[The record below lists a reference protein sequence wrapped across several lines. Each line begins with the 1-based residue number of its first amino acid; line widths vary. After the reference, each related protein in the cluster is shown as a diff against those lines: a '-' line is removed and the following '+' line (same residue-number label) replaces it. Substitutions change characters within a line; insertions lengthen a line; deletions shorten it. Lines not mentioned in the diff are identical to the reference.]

1 MHPLSLYQFEYR
13 LALALAL
20 GAVLGLERQVHHKA
34 AGTKTHAL
42 VALGAALFVLL
53 AEGIPGDAS
62 APGRVAGQI
71 ITGIGFLGAGAILRS
86 DSSTVTG
93 LTTAATVWCAGA
105 IGTLAGLGSWYQ
117 ALIGTGFI
125 LVANVLLRPLDLFI
139 NRLGQP
145 KRALPKPEPVE
156 VPVPE
161 EPGFRVH
168 VAVAAQALTQVLMV
182 LLPHQPR
189 AVLMRPTAA
198 TLGTLWVRADLFLPA
213 PQLAGL
219 LGTLQALPGVAQVR
233 SETRPVPAPPRTG
246 GTLGL
251 TQRPAP
257 GGASPGW

>member
-1 MHPLSLYQFEYR
+1 MHPLNLYQFEYR

-20 GAVLGLERQVHHKA
+20 GAVLGLERQVRHKA

-71 ITGIGFLGAGAILRS
+71 ITGIGFLGAGAILRR

-125 LVANVLLRPLDLFI
+125 LVANVVLRPLDLFI

-145 KRALPKPEPVE
+145 KGAPLEPVG
-156 VPVPE
+156 VPGRDG
-161 EPGFRVH
+161 PGFRVH
-168 VAVAAQALTQVLMV
+168 VAVGALALPHVLTV
-182 LLPHQPR
+182 LLSHPAR
-189 AVLMRPTAA
+189 AVSVRAA
-198 TLGTLWVRADLFLPA
+198 VASPGSLWVRADLFVPA
-213 PQLAGL
+213 PQLAAL
-219 LGTLQALPGVAQVR
+219 LATLQAQPGVAKVR
-233 SETRPVPAPPRTG
+233 GDALSAPLPPR
-246 GTLGL
+246 
-251 TQRPAP
+251 AE
-257 GGASPGW
+257 

>member
-71 ITGIGFLGAGAILRS
+71 ITGIGFLGAGTILRR
-86 DSSTVTG
+86 DSNTVTG

-125 LVANVLLRPLDLFI
+125 LLANELLRPLDAFI
-139 NRLGQP
+139 NRMGP
-145 KRALPKPEPVE
+145 FAGTRVSPPAVAPAPAGPV
-156 VPVPE
+156 
-161 EPGFRVH
+161 FRVH
-168 VAVAAQALTQVLMV
+168 VAVPSGAEQADVVVRVLTV
-182 LLPHQPR
+182 LLGHRPR
-189 AVLMRPTAA
+189 AVAVEPAVQPA
-198 TLGTLWVRADLFLPA
+198 GPLWVRAEVSVPA
-213 PQLAGL
+213 LQLAGL
-219 LGTLQALPGVAQVR
+219 LGTLRAQPGVGQVRGEALPAAA
-233 SETRPVPAPPRTG
+233 SE
-246 GTLGL
+246 LKMD
-251 TQRPAP
+251 
-257 GGASPGW
+257 

>member
-13 LALALAL
+13 LSLALAL

-53 AEGIPGDAS
+53 AEGLPGDAS
-62 APGRVAGQI
+62 APARVVGQI
-71 ITGIGFLGAGAILRS
+71 ITGIGFLGAGAILRR

-125 LVANVLLRPLDLFI
+125 LVANELLRPLDAFI
-139 NRLGQP
+139 SRMGSSTGTVASP
-145 KRALPKPEPVE
+145 PV
-156 VPVPE
+156 VAPAPAGPV
-161 EPGFRVH
+161 FRVY
-168 VAVAAQALTQVLMV
+168 VAVPSDAGQVDAVVRV
-182 LLPHQPR
+182 LATLLGHHPR
-189 AVLMRPTAA
+189 AVAVEPAA
-198 TLGTLWVRADLFLPA
+198 QPAGPLWVRAEVSVPA

-219 LGTLQALPGVAQVR
+219 LGALQAQPGVGQVR
-233 SETRPVPAPPRTG
+233 GEALPAATSELEVD
-246 GTLGL
+246 
-251 TQRPAP
+251 
-257 GGASPGW
+257 